1 VQAWKNSLLD
11 LTLRN
16 RLLNSARGVTQLP
29 LLMPGEHLG
38 ALADLL
44 TAGTPVVVR
53 AADDLSGAVLAQEVR
68 DAYGLPA
75 DVLRTMLRDKATVY
89 AAADGETHRLMVARL
104 RYRARTGLQETG
116 ANPLALTLGRLDWRL
131 GDRELTAPLLLAPVE
146 LKGIV
151 QPFKIVPDE
160 TAGLT
165 LNLSLMEKLRIEFGF
180 VVPGLD
186 ELPVRPAGVRGEGGV
201 DVDEVVRRLRQAL
214 LDAGL
219 PFTVETEARLAIVG
233 FTGYL
238 LWRDLNEHWE
248 RFLTQP
254 VARHL
259 ALTPTDRFTDPA
271 AAEVDTS
278 LATLDGVVA
287 DVPIPADGSQAEAI
301 AFARG
306 GRTFVLEGPPGTG
319 KSQTITNILADQVA
333 RGRRVLFVAEKGAAL
348 DVVRRRLAEGRP
360 RPVRARPARRAR
372 DARAGP

>member
-1 VQAWKNSLLD
+1 
-11 LTLRN
+11 
-16 RLLNSARGVTQLP
+16 
-29 LLMPGEHLG
+29 
-38 ALADLL
+38 
-44 TAGTPVVVR
+44 
-53 AADDLSGAVLAQEVR
+53 
-68 DAYGLPA
+68 
-75 DVLRTMLRDKATVY
+75 
-89 AAADGETHRLMVARL
+89 
-104 RYRARTGLQETG
+104 
-116 ANPLALTLGRLDWRL
+116 
-131 GDRELTAPLLLAPVE
+131 
-146 LKGIV
+146 
-151 QPFKIVPDE
+151 
-160 TAGLT
+160 
-165 LNLSLMEKLRIEFGF
+165 MEKLRIEFGF

-333 RGRRVLFVAEKGAAL
+333 RGRRVLFVAEKL
-348 DVVRRRLAEGRP
+348 SLIHI
-360 RPVRARPARRAR
+360 
-372 DARAGP
+372 